1 MFVLMVCRW
10 MVKLNAR
17 RWLQNTI
24 SSDENLKES
33 LSDAAEMI
41 GIVVLNMEIRFML
54 VGGGQMHG

>member
-1 MFVLMVCRW
+1 M
-10 MVKLNAR
+10 KLNAR

>member
-24 SSDENLKES
+24 SSGENLTET
-33 LSDAAEMI
+33 LSEAAEMI
-41 GIVVLNMEIRFML
+41 GMVGLNIGSRLLE
-54 VGGGQMHG
+54 GGWMHV